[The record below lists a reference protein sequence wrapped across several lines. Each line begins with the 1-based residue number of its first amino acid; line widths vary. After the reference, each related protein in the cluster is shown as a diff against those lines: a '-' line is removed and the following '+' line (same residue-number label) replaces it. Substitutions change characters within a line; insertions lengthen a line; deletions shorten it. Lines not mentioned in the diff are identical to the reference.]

1 MTISNPT
8 LCGFKYPRSFFE
20 SLLTG
25 NVEKYSPN
33 SQGLL
38 IAREA
43 VSQDLQRQGLSISP
57 ENIFLTSGTSEAYS
71 YLFKL
76 LCDPG
81 DSVLFPSPGYPLIEH
96 LAQAESLEALPYWLI
111 PRTNGAVDFD
121 SFGLSN
127 PEKVKAIVGIHPH
140 NPLGTYLSHDDL
152 ARMDDWC
159 SQRGAALLLDEVF
172 WDYAWDEPPTRPSF
186 EPKSLTVHLGG
197 LSKSVG
203 LPQLKCSW
211 FALRGPKEL
220 LEHARIR
227 LDFLLDL
234 YLSVGSPVQNA
245 LPLILRNGSVIQDQ
259 ILKRIKSNRHHLE
272 EIAPTWNGRIH
283 LVPSQAAWAS
293 ILEVTNPTL
302 DEETYTMELLE
313 SGVYVM
319 PGYFFSLDG
328 GVHFVISLL
337 IQEAD
342 FQKGLSILTSYFTK

>member
-8 LCGFKYPRSFFE
+8 LCGFDYPSSLFE
-20 SLLTG
+20 SLLKG
-25 NVEKYSPN
+25 NTKKYSPI

-38 IAREA
+38 DAREA
-43 VSQDLQRQGLSISP
+43 VSFDLHRQGLSIPP

-71 YLFKL
+71 FLFKL

-96 LAQAESLEALPYWLI
+96 LAQAESLEALPYWLL
-111 PRTNGAVDFD
+111 PGTNGAVDFD

-127 PEKVKAIVGIHPH
+127 PEKVKAVVGIHPH
-140 NPLGTYLSHDDL
+140 NPLGTYISHDDL

-172 WDYAWDEPPTRPSF
+172 WDYAWDASPMRPSF

-197 LSKSVG
+197 LSKSIG

-220 LEHARIR
+220 VEQARLR

-234 YLSVGSPVQNA
+234 YLSVGLPVQNA
-245 LPLILRNGSVIQDQ
+245 LSVILRDGSVVRAQ
-259 ILKRIKSNRHHLE
+259 ILQRIKANRHHLNE
-272 EIAPTWNGRIH
+272 MAKTWNGKIRLI
-283 LVPSQAAWAS
+283 PAQAAWAS
-293 ILEVTNPTL
+293 IIAVSNPTL

-319 PGYFFSLDG
+319 PGYFFSLDE

-342 FQKGLSILTSYFTK
+342 FHKGLSMLTSFLMR